1 MSTTLLGLVLLV
13 LAVQA
18 QQDFE
23 IQLHPRTAGHGS
35 KNDTAITITS
45 TMTYT
50 ARLSANMLEKL
61 RDKIFCGKF
70 GGDKEVR
77 RTESSTVLKEQKK
90 IVVSSTVLKSKGYKM
105 VNSRWY
111 KLIGS
116 HPKSWNEARKACIND
131 GGHLAVADNM
141 RELEQHSPL
150 RLSLRMTARIWAT
163 TLVLPIVFCLLLN
176 FPAESLAKKSKEADV
191 KVEHKKTS
199 YKLKD
204 HKGLLINSK
213 LDYLNTLSSKKL
225 AKICE
230 KVMDKEASTSRRSAK
245 GRVKKELKIYSKA
258 GYIKKE
264 GVGWYK
270 VHVKPKTWEHART
283 ACRKEGAHL
292 VTVDS
297 KKEAKV
303 MQKLMKQAKAD
314 SVWIGIHDMFREG
327 NWVTVLD
334 QTFDGNKFL
343 KWNTKSFG
351 SPQPDNG
358 GPGAKQPQNCGY
370 LRAADRTLDDYW
382 CSSAMPYICEVQ
394 IVNCSE

>member
-1 MSTTLLGLVLLV
+1 MSPTFLGLVLLV
-13 LAVQA
+13 LTVQA

-23 IQLHPRTAGHGS
+23 IQLHPRKAGHGS

-70 GGDKEVR
+70 GGDKELR
-77 RTESSTVLKEQKK
+77 RRESSTILKEQKK
-90 IVVSSTVLKSKGYKM
+90 IAVPSTVLKSKGYKTA
-105 VNSRWY
+105 SSKLY
-111 KLIGS
+111 KLIRS
-116 HPKSWNEARKACIND
+116 HPKSWNEARKACINH
-131 GGHLAVADNM
+131 GGHLALATNM
-141 RELEQHSPL
+141 RELEQHSP
-150 RLSLRMTARIWAT
+150 LSLRMTARIWAT

-176 FPAESLAKKSKEADV
+176 FPAVTLAKKSKEADV

-230 KVMDKEASTSRRSAK
+230 KVMDKEASPSRRSAK
-245 GRVKKELKIYSKA
+245 GRVKKELNIYSKA

-270 VHVKPKTWEHART
+270 VHVKPKTWEYART

-303 MQKLMKQAKAD
+303 IQGLMKDTQKD
-314 SVWIGIHDMFREG
+314 SVWIGIHDMFLEG

-358 GPGAKQPQNCGY
+358 GPDTKQPQNCGY
-370 LRAADRTLDDYW
+370 LRAADMTLDDYW
-382 CSSAMPYICEVQ
+382 CSSAMPYICEIQ
-394 IVNCSE
+394 RDNCSE